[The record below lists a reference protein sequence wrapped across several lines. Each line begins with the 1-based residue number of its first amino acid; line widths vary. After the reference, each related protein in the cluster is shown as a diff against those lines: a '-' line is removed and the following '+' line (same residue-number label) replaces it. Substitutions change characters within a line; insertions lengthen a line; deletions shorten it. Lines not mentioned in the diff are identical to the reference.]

1 MAVIGCLGD
10 IPFLVSE
17 DIVRTLDNMTW
28 SGSVRYAAHER
39 HGTNAL
45 TEFTGI
51 DPDKITFDITLSTDL
66 GTDPNDEVVKIW
78 NYERSGQAVPLTVGE
93 KCYGKYRWNIT
104 KHDMKMQAFFRNG
117 NVHTATVSVSL
128 QEYLRS

>member
-10 IPFLVSE
+10 TPFLVSE
-17 DIVRTLDNMTW
+17 EVVRTLDNMVW
-28 SGSVRYAAHER
+28 SGSARYAVHER

-45 TEFTGI
+45 TEFVGI
-51 DPDKITFDITLSTDL
+51 NPDGITFDITLSTDL

-78 NYERSGQAVPLTVGE
+78 NYERSGQAVPLTIGE
-93 KCYGKYRWNIT
+93 KGYGKYRWNIT
-104 KHDMKMQAFFRNG
+104 KHSMKMQAFFRNG
-117 NVHTATVSVSL
+117 NVHTATVSVTL